1 MTVPGQS
8 QPVPYGKTPESGKS
22 DQSSQPNQQN
32 RLDLTESTPTWRRPP
47 PALGQYG
54 IAGRYGSPP
63 VTGRREAPSATTG
76 AIGGSAPSDG
86 GEPPYGTPVHGPPAY
101 GPGPSGYGSPP
112 DAAAAQGL
120 SAGSPSYGIVVD
132 GAPTYGR
139 PPCAPAQEP
148 STRIGSR
155 PPRRKR
161 TALVVSLVVA
171 ALVLSAGIG
180 AAVLMLRGR
189 GGGINADPT
198 GPTGPTGP
206 NSPSSSTSPTGGYSA
221 ASTSSRWS
229 SAWLDGFKETWTLDA
244 PPAHGDHA
252 RVRIVRD
259 KLIRTVNNGGT
270 VIVDVFSLE
279 KGAPEL
285 LWNGEVDGTA
295 LWISIWQNSIVI
307 GNTLIDIDSF
317 EKTTAPWDESA
328 LVSVVNKTAIACVGT
343 TCAAWASM
351 SDKKWESTIPVT
363 GSAHVLGGA
372 VVSGHVLASN
382 SDRNAQYAVVDVT
395 TGEAKPI
402 ETTGRT
408 ASPRLL
414 ADGWLVYGNNHH
426 GPATIS
432 LYEADGTLRETFT
445 SGVGDDFTVYPW
457 SPTRFTLDQAGLW
470 LKNADTSWAP
480 GTFSA
485 SDADPLCESVVVA
498 GQEISLG
505 EDNSVTQFKNGRCGG
520 TVEIQA
526 FYHSG
531 DGQISVFYGHEG
543 DDRFFRLIDMTT
555 GRSSERMPLKE
566 HARYVVKNNLL
577 VVYEEDGRMTAY
589 RPA

>member
-63 VTGRREAPSATTG
+63 VTGRREATSATTG

-86 GEPPYGTPVHGPPAY
+86 GAPPYGTPVHGPPAY

-148 STRIGSR
+148 PTRVGSR

-189 GGGINADPT
+189 GGGVNAD
-198 GPTGPTGP
+198 PTGPTGP

-229 SAWLDGFKETWTLDA
+229 SAWLDGFEEAWTLDA

-295 LWISIWQNSIVI
+295 LWISIWQNGIVI

-317 EKTTAPWDESA
+317 EKTTAPWDANA

-351 SDKKWESTIPVT
+351 SEKKWESTIPVT
-363 GSAHVLGGA
+363 GRTHVLGST
-372 VVSGHVLASN
+372 VVNNYALASN
-382 SDRNAQYAVVDVT
+382 SDRDVQYAVVDVT
-395 TGEAKPI
+395 TGEAKSI
-402 ETTGRT
+402 DVVKGMV
-408 ASPRLL
+408 SPQPL
-414 ADGWLVYGNNHH
+414 ADGWLVYVSNHR

-470 LKNADTSWAP
+470 LKNADASWAP
-480 GTFSA
+480 GAFSV
-485 SDADPLCESVVVA
+485 SDADPLCESVVVS

-505 EDNSVTQFKNGRCGG
+505 EENSVTQLKKGRCGG

-531 DGQISVFYGHEG
+531 DGQIAVFYGREG
-543 DDRFFRLIDMTT
+543 DDRFLCLVDMTT
-555 GRSSERMPLKE
+555 GRSSERIPLKK
-566 HARYVVKNNLL
+566 HAGYVVKNNLL

>member
-86 GEPPYGTPVHGPPAY
+86 GAPPYGTPVHGPPAY

-112 DAAAAQGL
+112 DAAAAQGF
-120 SAGSPSYGIVVD
+120 SAGGPSYGIVVD

-148 STRIGSR
+148 PTRIGSR
-155 PPRRKR
+155 SSRRKR

-189 GGGINADPT
+189 GGGVNAD
-198 GPTGPTGP
+198 PTGPTGP

-229 SAWLDGFKETWTLDA
+229 SAWLDGFEEAWTLDA

-295 LWISIWQNSIVI
+295 LWISIWQNGIVI

-317 EKTTAPWDESA
+317 EKTTAPWDANA

-351 SDKKWESTIPVT
+351 SEKKWESTIPVT
-363 GSAHVLGGA
+363 GRTHVLGST
-372 VVSGHVLASN
+372 VVNNYALASN
-382 SDRNAQYAVVDVT
+382 SDRDVQYAVVDVT
-395 TGEAKPI
+395 TGEAKSI
-402 ETTGRT
+402 DVVKGMV
-408 ASPRLL
+408 SPQPL
-414 ADGWLVYGNNHH
+414 ADGWLVYVSNHR

-470 LKNADTSWAP
+470 LKNADASWAP
-480 GTFSA
+480 GAFSV
-485 SDADPLCESVVVA
+485 SDADPLCESVVVS

-505 EDNSVTQFKNGRCGG
+505 EENSVTQFKKGRCGG

-531 DGQISVFYGHEG
+531 DGQIAVFYGREG
-543 DDRFFRLIDMTT
+543 DDRFLCLVDMTT
-555 GRSSERMPLKE
+555 GRSSERIPLKK
-566 HARYVVKNNLL
+566 HAGYVVKNNLL

>member
-86 GEPPYGTPVHGPPAY
+86 GAPPYGTPVHGPPAY

-112 DAAAAQGL
+112 GAAAAQGL

-132 GAPTYGR
+132 GAPAYGR

-148 STRIGSR
+148 PTRIGSR
-155 PPRRKR
+155 PSRRKR

-189 GGGINADPT
+189 GGGVNADPT
-198 GPTGPTGP
+198 GVDGT
-206 NSPSSSTSPTGGYSA
+206 

-229 SAWLDGFKETWTLDA
+229 SAWLDGFEEAWTLNA
-244 PPAHGDHA
+244 PSDHGNY
-252 RVRIVRD
+252 VMVKIVGD
-259 KLIRTVNNGGT
+259 KLIRAVNGGGTTT
-270 VIVDVFSLE
+270 VTMFSLG
-279 KGAPEL
+279 KGEPDL
-285 LWNGEVDGTA
+285 LWEEKVDGAA
-295 LWISIWQNSIVI
+295 LWIPVWQNRIVI
-307 GNTLIDIDSF
+307 GNTLIDIDSR
-317 EKTTAPWDESA
+317 ERTTAPWDESA
-328 LVSVVNKTAIACVGT
+328 LVSVVNKTAIACVET
-343 TCAAWASM
+343 TCAAWAST
-351 SDKKWESTIPVT
+351 SAKEWESVIPVT
-363 GSAHVLGGA
+363 GRTRVLGST
-372 VVSGHVLASN
+372 VVNNYALASN
-382 SDRNAQYAVVDVT
+382 SDRDVQYAVVDVT
-395 TGEAKPI
+395 TGEAKSI
-402 ETTGRT
+402 DVVKGMV
-408 ASPRLL
+408 SPQPL
-414 ADGWLVYGNNHH
+414 ADGWLVYVSNHR

-470 LKNADTSWAP
+470 LKNADASWAP
-480 GTFSA
+480 GAFSV
-485 SDADPLCESVVVA
+485 SDADPLCESVVVS

-505 EDNSVTQFKNGRCGG
+505 EENSVTQFKKGRCSG

-531 DGQISVFYGHEG
+531 DGQIAVFYGREG
-543 DDRFFRLIDMTT
+543 DDQFLCLVDMTT
-555 GRSSERMPLKE
+555 GRSSERIPLKKR
-566 HARYVVKNNLL
+566 AGYVVADDLL
-577 VVYEEDGRMTAY
+577 VVYEEDGHMTAY

>member
-32 RLDLTESTPTWRRPP
+32 RLDLTETPTWRRPP

-86 GEPPYGTPVHGPPAY
+86 GAPPYGTPVHGPPAY
-101 GPGPSGYGSPP
+101 GSGPSGYGSPP
-112 DAAAAQGL
+112 DAAAAQGF
-120 SAGSPSYGIVVD
+120 SAGGPSYGIVVD

-148 STRIGSR
+148 PTRIGSR
-155 PPRRKR
+155 SSRRKR

-189 GGGINADPT
+189 GGGVNAD
-198 GPTGPTGP
+198 PTGPTGP

-229 SAWLDGFKETWTLDA
+229 SAWLDGFEEAWTLDA

-295 LWISIWQNSIVI
+295 LWISIWQNGIVI

-317 EKTTAPWDESA
+317 EKTTAPWDANA

-351 SDKKWESTIPVT
+351 SEKKWESTIPVT
-363 GSAHVLGGA
+363 GRTHVLGST
-372 VVSGHVLASN
+372 VVNNYALASN
-382 SDRNAQYAVVDVT
+382 SDRDVQYAVVDVT
-395 TGEAKPI
+395 TGEAKSI
-402 ETTGRT
+402 DVVKGMV
-408 ASPRLL
+408 SPQPL
-414 ADGWLVYGNNHH
+414 ADGWLVYVSNHR

-470 LKNADTSWAP
+470 LKNADASWAP
-480 GTFSA
+480 GAFSV
-485 SDADPLCESVVVA
+485 SDADPLCESVVVS

-505 EDNSVTQFKNGRCGG
+505 EENSVTQFKKGRCGG

-531 DGQISVFYGHEG
+531 DGQIAVFYGREG
-543 DDRFFRLIDMTT
+543 DDRFLCLVDMTT
-555 GRSSERMPLKE
+555 GRSSERIPLKK
-566 HARYVVKNNLL
+566 HAGYVVKNNLL

>member
-32 RLDLTESTPTWRRPP
+32 RLDLTETPTWRRPP

-86 GEPPYGTPVHGPPAY
+86 GAPPYGTPVHGPPAY

-112 DAAAAQGL
+112 DAAAAQGF
-120 SAGSPSYGIVVD
+120 SAGGPSYGIVVD

-148 STRIGSR
+148 PTRIGSR
-155 PPRRKR
+155 SSRRKR

-189 GGGINADPT
+189 GGGVNAD
-198 GPTGPTGP
+198 PTGPTGP

-229 SAWLDGFKETWTLDA
+229 SAWLDGFEEAWTLDA

-295 LWISIWQNSIVI
+295 LWISIWQNGIVI

-317 EKTTAPWDESA
+317 EKTTAPWDANA

-351 SDKKWESTIPVT
+351 SEKKWESTIPVT
-363 GSAHVLGGA
+363 GRTHVLGST
-372 VVSGHVLASN
+372 VVNNYALASN
-382 SDRNAQYAVVDVT
+382 SDRDVQYAVVDVT
-395 TGEAKPI
+395 TGEAKSI
-402 ETTGRT
+402 DVVKGMV
-408 ASPRLL
+408 SPQPL
-414 ADGWLVYGNNHH
+414 ADGWLVYVSNHR

-470 LKNADTSWAP
+470 LKNADASWAP
-480 GTFSA
+480 GAFSV
-485 SDADPLCESVVVA
+485 SDADPLCESVVVS

-505 EDNSVTQFKNGRCGG
+505 EENSVTQFKKGRCGG

-531 DGQISVFYGHEG
+531 DGQIAVFYGREG
-543 DDRFFRLIDMTT
+543 DDRFLCLVDMTT
-555 GRSSERMPLKE
+555 GRSSERIPLKK
-566 HARYVVKNNLL
+566 HAGYVVKNNLL

>member
-8 QPVPYGKTPESGKS
+8 QLVPYGKTPESGKS

-86 GEPPYGTPVHGPPAY
+86 GAPPYGTPVHGPPAY

-112 DAAAAQGL
+112 GAAAAQGF
-120 SAGSPSYGIVVD
+120 SAGGPSYGIVVD

-148 STRIGSR
+148 PTRIGSR

-189 GGGINADPT
+189 GGGVNAD
-198 GPTGPTGP
+198 PTGPTGP

-229 SAWLDGFKETWTLDA
+229 SAWLDGFEEAWTLDA

-295 LWISIWQNSIVI
+295 LWISIWQNGIVI

-317 EKTTAPWDESA
+317 EKTTAPWDANA

-351 SDKKWESTIPVT
+351 SEKKWESTIPVT
-363 GSAHVLGGA
+363 GRTHVLGST
-372 VVSGHVLASN
+372 VVNNYALASN
-382 SDRNAQYAVVDVT
+382 SDRDVQYAVVDVT
-395 TGEAKPI
+395 TGEAKSI
-402 ETTGRT
+402 DVVKGMV
-408 ASPRLL
+408 SPQPL
-414 ADGWLVYGNNHH
+414 ADGWLVYVSNHR

-470 LKNADTSWAP
+470 LKNADASWAP
-480 GTFSA
+480 GAFSV
-485 SDADPLCESVVVA
+485 SDADPLCESVVVS

-505 EDNSVTQFKNGRCGG
+505 EENSVTQFKKGRCGG

-531 DGQISVFYGHEG
+531 DGQIAVFYGREG
-543 DDRFFRLIDMTT
+543 DDRFLCLVDMTT
-555 GRSSERMPLKE
+555 GRSSERIPLKK
-566 HARYVVKNNLL
+566 HAGYVVKNNLL

>member
-86 GEPPYGTPVHGPPAY
+86 GAPPYGTPVHGPPAY

-112 DAAAAQGL
+112 DAAAAQGF
-120 SAGSPSYGIVVD
+120 SAGGPSYGIVVD
-132 GAPTYGR
+132 GAPAYGR

-148 STRIGSR
+148 PTRIGSR
-155 PPRRKR
+155 SSRRKR

-189 GGGINADPT
+189 GGGVNAD
-198 GPTGPTGP
+198 PTGPTGP

-229 SAWLDGFKETWTLDA
+229 SAWLDGFEEAWTLDA

-295 LWISIWQNSIVI
+295 LWISIWQNGIVI

-317 EKTTAPWDESA
+317 EKTTAPWDANA

-351 SDKKWESTIPVT
+351 SEKKWESTIPVT
-363 GSAHVLGGA
+363 GRTHVLGST
-372 VVSGHVLASN
+372 VVNNYALASN
-382 SDRNAQYAVVDVT
+382 SDRDVQYAVVDVT
-395 TGEAKPI
+395 TGEAKSI
-402 ETTGRT
+402 DVVKGMV
-408 ASPRLL
+408 SPQPL
-414 ADGWLVYGNNHH
+414 ADGWLVYVSNHR

-470 LKNADTSWAP
+470 LKNADASWAP
-480 GTFSA
+480 GAFSV
-485 SDADPLCESVVVA
+485 SDADPLCESVVVS

-505 EDNSVTQFKNGRCGG
+505 EENSVTQFKKGRCGG

-531 DGQISVFYGHEG
+531 DGQIAVFYGREG
-543 DDRFFRLIDMTT
+543 DDRFLCLVDMTT
-555 GRSSERMPLKE
+555 GRSSERIPLKK
-566 HARYVVKNNLL
+566 HAGYVVKNNLL

>member
-86 GEPPYGTPVHGPPAY
+86 GAPPYGTPVHGPPAY

-120 SAGSPSYGIVVD
+120 SAGGPSYGIVVD

-148 STRIGSR
+148 PTRIGSR
-155 PPRRKR
+155 PSRRKR

-189 GGGINADPT
+189 GGGVNAD
-198 GPTGPTGP
+198 PTGPTGP

-229 SAWLDGFKETWTLDA
+229 SAWLDGFEEAWTLDA

-295 LWISIWQNSIVI
+295 LWISIWQNGIVI

-317 EKTTAPWDESA
+317 EKTTAPWDANA

-351 SDKKWESTIPVT
+351 SEKKWESTIPVT
-363 GSAHVLGGA
+363 GRTHVLGST
-372 VVSGHVLASN
+372 VVNNYALASN
-382 SDRNAQYAVVDVT
+382 SDRDVQYAVVDVT
-395 TGEAKPI
+395 TGEAKSI
-402 ETTGRT
+402 DVAKGMV
-408 ASPRLL
+408 SPQPL
-414 ADGWLVYGNNHH
+414 ADGWLVYVNNHR

-470 LKNADTSWAP
+470 LKNADASWAP
-480 GTFSA
+480 GAFSV
-485 SDADPLCESVVVA
+485 SDADPLCESVVVS

-505 EDNSVTQFKNGRCGG
+505 EENSVTQFKKGRCGG

-531 DGQISVFYGHEG
+531 GGQIAVFYGREG
-543 DDRFFRLIDMTT
+543 DDRFLCLVDMTT
-555 GRSSERMPLKE
+555 GRSSERIPLKK
-566 HARYVVKNNLL
+566 HAGYVVADDLL

>member
-1 MTVPGQS
+1 M
-8 QPVPYGKTPESGKS
+8 
-22 DQSSQPNQQN
+22 
-32 RLDLTESTPTWRRPP
+32 
-47 PALGQYG
+47 
-54 IAGRYGSPP
+54 
-63 VTGRREAPSATTG
+63 
-76 AIGGSAPSDG
+76 
-86 GEPPYGTPVHGPPAY
+86 
-101 GPGPSGYGSPP
+101 
-112 DAAAAQGL
+112 
-120 SAGSPSYGIVVD
+120 
-132 GAPTYGR
+132 
-139 PPCAPAQEP
+139 
-148 STRIGSR
+148 
-155 PPRRKR
+155 
-161 TALVVSLVVA
+161 VSLVVA

-189 GGGINADPT
+189 GGGVNAD
-198 GPTGPTGP
+198 PTGPTGP
-206 NSPSSSTSPTGGYSA
+206 NSPSSSTSPTVGYSA

-229 SAWLDGFKETWTLDA
+229 SAWLDGFEEAWTLDA

-295 LWISIWQNSIVI
+295 LWISIWQNGIVI

-317 EKTTAPWDESA
+317 EKTTAPWDANA

-351 SDKKWESTIPVT
+351 SEKKWESTIPVT
-363 GSAHVLGGA
+363 GRTRVLGST
-372 VVSGHVLASN
+372 VVNNYALASN
-382 SDRNAQYAVVDVT
+382 SDRDVQYAVVDVT
-395 TGEAKPI
+395 TGEAKSI
-402 ETTGRT
+402 DVVKGMV
-408 ASPRLL
+408 SPQPL
-414 ADGWLVYGNNHH
+414 ADGWLVYVSNHR

-470 LKNADTSWAP
+470 LKNADASWAP
-480 GTFSA
+480 GAFSV
-485 SDADPLCESVVVA
+485 SDADPLCESVVVS

-505 EDNSVTQFKNGRCGG
+505 EENSVTQFKKGRCSG

-531 DGQISVFYGHEG
+531 DGQIAVFYGREG
-543 DDRFFRLIDMTT
+543 DDRFLCLVDMTT
-555 GRSSERMPLKE
+555 GRSSERIPLKKR
-566 HARYVVKNNLL
+566 AGYVVADDLL
-577 VVYEEDGRMTAY
+577 VVYEEDGHMTAY

>member
-63 VTGRREAPSATTG
+63 VTGQREAPSATTG

-86 GEPPYGTPVHGPPAY
+86 GAPPYGTPVHGPPAY

-120 SAGSPSYGIVVD
+120 SAGGPSYGIVVD

-139 PPCAPAQEP
+139 PSCAPAQEP
-148 STRIGSR
+148 PTRIGSR

-189 GGGINADPT
+189 GGGVNAD
-198 GPTGPTGP
+198 PTGPTGP

-229 SAWLDGFKETWTLDA
+229 SAWLDGFEEAWTLDA

-270 VIVDVFSLE
+270 FIVDVFSLE

-295 LWISIWQNSIVI
+295 LWISIWQNGIVI

-317 EKTTAPWDESA
+317 EKTTAPWDANA

-351 SDKKWESTIPVT
+351 SEKKWESTIPVT
-363 GSAHVLGGA
+363 GRTHVLGST
-372 VVSGHVLASN
+372 VVNNYALASN
-382 SDRNAQYAVVDVT
+382 SDRDVQYAVVDVT
-395 TGEAKPI
+395 TGEAKSI
-402 ETTGRT
+402 DVVKGMV
-408 ASPRLL
+408 SPQPL
-414 ADGWLVYGNNHH
+414 ADGWLVYVSNHR

-470 LKNADTSWAP
+470 LKNADASWAP
-480 GTFSA
+480 GAFSV
-485 SDADPLCESVVVA
+485 SDADPLCESVVVS

-505 EDNSVTQFKNGRCGG
+505 EENSVTQFKKGRCSG

-531 DGQISVFYGHEG
+531 DGQIAVFYGREG
-543 DDRFFRLIDMTT
+543 DDQFLCLVDMTT
-555 GRSSERMPLKE
+555 GRSSERIPLKKR
-566 HARYVVKNNLL
+566 AGYVVADDLL
-577 VVYEEDGRMTAY
+577 VVYEEDGHMTAY